1 MAAAGGD
8 RSVITY
14 VAMLRSVNVAG
25 RTIKMAALREL
36 FVALGHADVA
46 TYIQSGNV
54 IFRSP
59 ERDDAEL
66 AGDITERIRR
76 DLGLD
81 VSVLV
86 RTGDELSE
94 VVKANPFLPR
104 GADPARLHV
113 TFLAGPVD
121 TALMGKIDP
130 SAFGPDEFQAAGREL
145 YLHCPDG
152 YGTTK
157 LNNTFWE
164 RRLNTIATTRN
175 WNTVNKLWQMATIDR
190 VDRE

>member
-1 MAAAGGD
+1 VGD

-36 FVALGHADVA
+36 FAALGHADVV

-59 ERDDAEL
+59 ERDGAEL
-66 AGDITERIRR
+66 AGDITERIGR

-86 RTGDELSE
+86 RTRDDLSE
-94 VVKANPFLPR
+94 VVKANPFPSR

-113 TFLAGPVD
+113 TFLAGRVD
-121 TALMGKIDP
+121 ASSMGKIDP
-130 SAFGPDEFQAAGREL
+130 SAFGPDEFHAAGREL
-145 YLHCPDG
+145 YLHCPGG

-157 LNNTFWE
+157 LNNAFWE
-164 RRLNTIATTRN
+164 RRLKTIATTRN
-175 WNTVNKLWQMATIDR
+175 WNTVNKLLQMAHD
-190 VDRE
+190 